1 MLRDNYSESINDR
14 ERPYGEMSMRKRE
27 RERERERGCVDALRE
42 RKARLLR
49 GVLEG
54 LRGWEVFWMSEAVL
68 LGE

>member
-1 MLRDNYSESINDR
+1 
-14 ERPYGEMSMRKRE
+14 MSMRKRE

-54 LRGWEVFWMSEAVL
+54 LRGWEVFWVSEAML

>member
-1 MLRDNYSESINDR
+1 MRVSIT
-14 ERPYGEMSMRKRE
+14 ERGHM
-27 RERERERGCVDALRE
+27 ERERERGHVDALRE

-54 LRGWEVFWMSEAVL
+54 LRGWEVFWVSEAVL

>member
-14 ERPYGEMSMRKRE
+14 ERPYGE

-54 LRGWEVFWMSEAVL
+54 LRGWEVFWVSEAML

>member
-14 ERPYGEMSMRKRE
+14 ERPYGE
-27 RERERERGCVDALRE
+27 RERERERGHVDALRE

-54 LRGWEVFWMSEAVL
+54 LRGWEVFWVSEAML